1 MRLFGC
7 WGYSR
12 TGIVT
17 RTCSPPALAVLDSN
31 ATLSL
36 KTTFSTAE
44 PVTQSAYYFP
54 LNSDVALYGL
64 RATINDGAL
73 SRVIVGKVLQKE
85 AARKAFATAVEE
97 DRPAAL
103 LEVISRKLMLML
115 ISMVAISRLPR
126 DDCSAPS
133 LPRTSTSSSS
143 GHSPREARSSSRSPG
158 HRLSARTPP
167 PRAPCGSSSPR
178 HCCTATRRR

>member
-1 MRLFGC
+1 MRARTTLRKGS
-7 WGYSR
+7 YS
-12 TGIVT
+12 GSAPVFLLL
-17 RTCSPPALAVLDSN
+17 SLAVLDSN

-64 RATINDGAL
+64 RATINDGAS

-85 AARKAFATAVEE
+85 AARKAFAKAVEE

-103 LEVISRKLMLML
+103 LEVSSRK
-115 ISMVAISRLPR
+115 
-126 DDCSAPS
+126 
-133 LPRTSTSSSS
+133 
-143 GHSPREARSSSRSPG
+143 
-158 HRLSARTPP
+158 
-167 PRAPCGSSSPR
+167 
-178 HCCTATRRR
+178 